1 MSRVT
6 AEMYV
11 QMWLSEQIPTLEWLR
26 ILENRIDVKHL
37 YDIHLE
43 KYNGKTS

>member
-43 KYNGKTS
+43 KYNGKAS